1 MDPGFHWAELES
13 WPVHA
18 RGWKRGTQKDYSN
31 FHQGTLTFYVNG
43 GDCCTSLGD
52 KISQIQNENL
62 AMRKGVRVDK
72 EKQGGETELRT
83 GKGLEQKALA
93 TGVLWLLK
101 RSQR

>member
-1 MDPGFHWAELES
+1 MLE
-13 WPVHA
+13 A
-18 RGWKRGTQKDYSN
+18 RKGEPRRTTLN
-31 FHQGTLTFYVNG
+31 FHQGTPTFYVNG
-43 GDCCTSLGD
+43 GDRCTSLED

-62 AMRKGVRVDK
+62 VMRKGVRVDK

-93 TGVLWLLK
+93 TGVLWFLK